1 MEKRRIGSRPQTHK
15 LNCETVFSVY
25 GQNTEQV
32 HEKCFQYNITTQALK
47 LLQMK
52 GNYVIL
58 HLELEINVGRGNKGI
73 DNLEDCNASKQEL
86 V

>member
-1 MEKRRIGSRPQTHK
+1 
-15 LNCETVFSVY
+15 
-25 GQNTEQV
+25 
-32 HEKCFQYNITTQALK
+32 
-47 LLQMK
+47 MK